1 MSMPGTTSTPVKTL
15 FVEHILVLSQFLD
28 AFNLLIVS
36 EIFYDLDILG
46 QVFTPFIAH
55 SKGRFHFTES
65 RKRQDFF
72 RRYRCSRRSFAALMI
87 ITR

>member
-1 MSMPGTTSTPVKTL
+1 MPGRTSTAVKTL

-46 QVFTPFIAH
+46 QVFTPFI
-55 SKGRFHFTES
+55 
-65 RKRQDFF
+65 
-72 RRYRCSRRSFAALMI
+72 
-87 ITR
+87 

>member
-1 MSMPGTTSTPVKTL
+1 MPGTTSTPVKTL

-46 QVFTPFIAH
+46 QVFTVHSSQQRESSLYRVQKKTRLFIVVVL
-55 SKGRFHFTES
+55 
-65 RKRQDFF
+65 QP
-72 RRYRCSRRSFAALMI
+72 
-87 ITR
+87 

>member
-1 MSMPGTTSTPVKTL
+1 MPGTTSTPVKTL

-36 EIFYDLDILG
+36 EICYDLDILG

-65 RKRQDFF
+65 TDKVKHHCKYWYFNE
-72 RRYRCSRRSFAALMI
+72 LN
-87 ITR
+87 